1 MTASHILRPETKKGE
16 LLHSELDSSVW
27 PVLKEVQSK
36 VREDPGQ
43 GGQDSDLQ
51 TEVLTERDSDLDRVR
66 HRQTWGHVVP
76 QSANDPI

>member
-1 MTASHILRPETKKGE
+1 MTASHIPRPETKKGE

-51 TEVLTERDSDLDRVR
+51 TEVLTERDSDLD
-66 HRQTWGHVVP
+66 
-76 QSANDPI
+76 